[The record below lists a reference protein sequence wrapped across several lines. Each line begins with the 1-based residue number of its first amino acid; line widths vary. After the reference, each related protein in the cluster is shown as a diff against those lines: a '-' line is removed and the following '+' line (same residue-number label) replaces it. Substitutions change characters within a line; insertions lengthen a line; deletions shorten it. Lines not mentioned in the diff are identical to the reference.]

1 MSNTIINKRNKMKPV
16 ISKTSHTLI
25 RLVMILM
32 LTLFSFGKAAAQDKN
47 QVVRIAK
54 LQIDPAQLENYKA
67 ALKEHAETAV
77 RVEPGVITLYAV
89 AEKNSPTHI
98 TVFEIY
104 ANAEAYQAHLQ
115 TAHFKK
121 YKSTTKDMVKSLEL
135 VDVEPIA
142 LESKT
147 NK

>member
-1 MSNTIINKRNKMKPV
+1 MENKWNRRLTIIIALIMTLF
-16 ISKTSHTLI
+16 ISK
-25 RLVMILM
+25 VN
-32 LTLFSFGKAAAQDKN
+32 AQDKN
-47 QVVRIAK
+47 LVVRIAK
-54 LQIDPAQLENYKA
+54 LQIDSSQLENYRA
-67 ALKEHAETAV
+67 ALKEHAEIAV

-89 AEKNSPTHI
+89 YEKNNPTHV

-104 ANAEAYQAHLQ
+104 ANEDAYKSHLE

-135 VDVEPIA
+135 IPCSPIA

-147 NK
+147 IPLR

>member
-1 MSNTIINKRNKMKPV
+1 MKLV
-16 ISKTSHTLI
+16 ISKTSRALT
-25 RLVMILM
+25 VMILM
-32 LTLFSFGKAAAQDKN
+32 LILFSFHSAAAQDKS

-54 LQIDPAQLENYKA
+54 LQIDPTQLENYKA
-67 ALKEHAETAV
+67 ALKEHAETAM
-77 RVEPGVITLYAV
+77 RVEPGVLTLYAV
-89 AEKNSPTHI
+89 AEKNNPTHI

-135 VDVEPIA
+135 IEVEPIA

-147 NK
+147 K